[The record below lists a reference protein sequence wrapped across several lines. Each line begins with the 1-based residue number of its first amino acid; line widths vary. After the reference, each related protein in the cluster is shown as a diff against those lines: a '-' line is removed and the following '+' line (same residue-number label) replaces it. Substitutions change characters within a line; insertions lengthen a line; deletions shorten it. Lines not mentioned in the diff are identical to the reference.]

1 MHNFVGQPE
10 WKCSLDIEFRR
21 YIENKDVTVLR
32 PILFFHSE
40 QKTDLNTIKKYFTD
54 EAILK
59 LTHDKFI
66 KIHD

>member
-1 MHNFVGQPE
+1 MHNFVGIKE
-10 WKCSLDIEFRR
+10 WENSLDFDFRR

-32 PILFFHSE
+32 PILFFHTE
-40 QKTDLNTIKKYFTD
+40 QKTDLDTIKKYFTD

-66 KIHD
+66 KIYD

>member
-1 MHNFVGQPE
+1 MYNFVGPKE
-10 WKCSLDIEFRR
+10 WGRSLDIDFRS
-21 YIENKDVTVLR
+21 YIENKDVTALR

-40 QKTDLNTIKKYFTD
+40 QKTDLNSVKKYFTD

-66 KIHD
+66 KIHG

>member
-1 MHNFVGQPE
+1 MHSFVGHPE
-10 WKCSLDIEFRR
+10 WRHSLDFDFRR

-40 QKTDLNTIKKYFTD
+40 QKTDLDTIKKYFTD

-66 KIHD
+66 KIHG

>member
-1 MHNFVGQPE
+1 MHSFVGHPE
-10 WKCSLDIEFRR
+10 WKRSLDIDFRC
-21 YIENKDVTVLR
+21 YTVNKNVTVLR

-40 QKTDLNTIKKYFTD
+40 QKTDLDTIKKYFTD

-66 KIHD
+66 LIHG

>member
-1 MHNFVGQPE
+1 MHSFVGHPE
-10 WKCSLDIEFRR
+10 WKRSLDIEFRR

-40 QKTDLNTIKKYFTD
+40 QKTDLNSIKKYFTD
-54 EAILK
+54 DAILK

-66 KIHD
+66 LIHD